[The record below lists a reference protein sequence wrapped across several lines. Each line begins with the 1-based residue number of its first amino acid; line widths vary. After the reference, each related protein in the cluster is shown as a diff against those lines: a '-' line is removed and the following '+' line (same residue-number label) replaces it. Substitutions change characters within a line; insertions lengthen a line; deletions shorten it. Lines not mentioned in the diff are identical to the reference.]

1 MHIPIKR
8 SKNNKI
14 IAGVVGGLAEHFGW
28 NAAVARILF
37 VILSLVPGVPGIIV
51 YLVLW
56 LLMEQPEIN

>member
-37 VILSLVPGVPGIIV
+37 CNIESCTRGARYHCLFSPLVTYGATR
-51 YLVLW
+51 
-56 LLMEQPEIN
+56 N